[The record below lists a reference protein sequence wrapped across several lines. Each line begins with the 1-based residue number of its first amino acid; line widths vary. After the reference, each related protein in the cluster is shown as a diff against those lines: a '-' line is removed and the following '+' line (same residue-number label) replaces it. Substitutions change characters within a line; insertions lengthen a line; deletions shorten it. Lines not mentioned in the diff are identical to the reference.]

1 MIHSITANRS
11 SFHPVQFGP
20 GLNVILAERTDTSTQ
35 KDTRNGLGKT
45 TLIEIIDFCLGSR
58 VTRGKGLIIEPLAG
72 WEFTVEITLA
82 DNRVKV
88 TRAIDMPNRFVING
102 DTSGW
107 IEQPETDKETG
118 ARVFNLERWKTVL
131 AWALFRAPR
140 ASDAPKYKPTYRSLI
155 SYFIRRG
162 VDAYVEPFRHARQQ
176 QPWDVQLHTAYLLG
190 LNWKNASKWQELR
203 DQEKGVKAIEDAIK
217 TGAMEGVWGT
227 VGELE
232 AERVQLESQ
241 VNKEAEALKDFRVH
255 PQYEA
260 VQDEADRTTEKM
272 HSLTNENVVDRRR
285 LARFKESVA
294 AEKPPSDAAI
304 DKLYEEAGIVFPD
317 SVSRTLEEAKAFHSK
332 IVENRKAFLGTE
344 IKRLERRIAERNEEI
359 KRLTEARTSS
369 LEVLKTHGA
378 LQEMTKLQERHAER
392 RGNLDRVRARISEIK
407 DLTARKRG
415 IKFHKAEL
423 AEVAE
428 QDHEERRD
436 IWTVPVRLFSEN
448 SQALYKTPGHLAINI
463 SESGFKYDVEI
474 KRSGSEGV
482 GKMKVFCYDLMLLQL
497 MAQKA
502 NRIDF
507 LVHDS
512 TLFDGV
518 DERQRALALERASEI
533 TDETGTQYICALNS
547 DMVPRGEFSEGFDF
561 DKCVRLT
568 LTDKSP
574 ADGLFGFHFERPGR

>member
-88 TRAIDMPNRFVING
+88 TRAINIPNRFVING

-260 VQDEADRTTEKM
+260 VQDEADRATE
-272 HSLTNENVVDRRR
+272 
-285 LARFKESVA
+285 
-294 AEKPPSDAAI
+294 
-304 DKLYEEAGIVFPD
+304 
-317 SVSRTLEEAKAFHSK
+317 
-332 IVENRKAFLGTE
+332 
-344 IKRLERRIAERNEEI
+344 
-359 KRLTEARTSS
+359 
-369 LEVLKTHGA
+369 TH
-378 LQEMTKLQERHAER
+378 Q
-392 RGNLDRVRARISEIK
+392 
-407 DLTARKRG
+407 
-415 IKFHKAEL
+415 
-423 AEVAE
+423 
-428 QDHEERRD
+428 
-436 IWTVPVRLFSEN
+436 
-448 SQALYKTPGHLAINI
+448 
-463 SESGFKYDVEI
+463 
-474 KRSGSEGV
+474 
-482 GKMKVFCYDLMLLQL
+482 
-497 MAQKA
+497 
-502 NRIDF
+502 
-507 LVHDS
+507 
-512 TLFDGV
+512 
-518 DERQRALALERASEI
+518 
-533 TDETGTQYICALNS
+533 
-547 DMVPRGEFSEGFDF
+547 
-561 DKCVRLT
+561 
-568 LTDKSP
+568 
-574 ADGLFGFHFERPGR
+574 